1 METRAAHI
9 AVGAFVLALIAGII
23 VFVIWIGKFQQ
34 EAVVYFSVRF
44 TGSVTG
50 LEPGNPVRYRGILVG
65 RVAAIGIDP
74 ENSNLILVTIEV
86 AQGTP
91 VRGDSVASLEVSGIA
106 GVTYVQISGGSME
119 SQMLPQRTSPPYP
132 EIAAKPSKLEQL
144 FEGAPA
150 LVGRLNE
157 LADKFGEVLSQDN
170 VKAISDTLAHLET
183 VTRALSDQSGGM
195 GDLLENGAAAA
206 EQVRAASVEFQ
217 LLAQDLRSE
226 VKLIGG
232 TARTAVEDIEGTARS
247 FSAVAGQ
254 LEAMLR
260 ENRATIRD
268 FSTYGLYEATQ
279 LMTEMRL
286 LVATLSRVSAQIE
299 RDPAR
304 FFFGDRAR
312 GFQAE

>member
-1 METRAAHI
+1 
-9 AVGAFVLALIAGII
+9 VLALIAGIV
-23 VFVIWIGKFQQ
+23 VFVVWISKVQGD
-34 EAVVYFSVRF
+34 AVVYFDIRF

-65 RVAAIGIDP
+65 RVAAVRIDP
-74 ENSNLILVTIEV
+74 DDSNLIRVTIEV
-86 AQGTP
+86 AEGTP
-91 VRGDSVASLEVSGIA
+91 VRFDSVASLEVSGIA
-106 GVTYVQISGGSME
+106 GVTYVQITGGS
-119 SQMLPQRTSPPYP
+119 SASAMLPQTAVPPFP
-132 EIAAKPSKLEQL
+132 VIAAKPSKLEQL

-157 LADKFGEVLSQDN
+157 LADKFGELLSEKN
-170 VKAISDTLAHLET
+170 VKAITDTLAHLEA
-183 VTRALSDQSGGM
+183 VTASLSGQTGGL
-195 GDLLENGAAAA
+195 GDLMESGAGAA
-206 EQVRAASVEFQ
+206 EQLRATSIEFQ

-226 VKLIGG
+226 VAQLGG
-232 TARTAVEDIEGTARS
+232 SARTTIADLEGTARS
-247 FSAVAGQ
+247 FSAVASQ

-279 LMTEMRL
+279 LMTELRL

-304 FFFGDRAR
+304 FFFGDRAT